1 MNLINY
7 LKAKRK
13 FNTFKKNGQD
23 IRLTIAMA
31 SIYDYEY
38 YHVVISAKIYKSNDD
53 WVVTFDYT
61 PTMFDVKLEPRIGTS
76 KVTDEINDFGS
87 IINKIFESTSDK
99 FISHLHNYWKRIGG
113 TTSVSLYVRPGN
125 VL

>member
-23 IRLTIAMA
+23 MRLTIAMA

-38 YHVVISAKIYKSNDD
+38 YHGVISAKIYKSNDD

-61 PTMFDVKLEPRIGTS
+61 PTMFDVKLEPRIGTC

-99 FISHLHNYWKRIGG
+99 FISHLHNYWKRIGC
-113 TTSVSLYVRPGN
+113 TTSVVLYVRPGN

>member
-23 IRLTIAMA
+23 MRLTIAMA

-38 YHVVISAKIYKSNDD
+38 YHGVISAKIYKSNDD

-87 IINKIFESTSDK
+87 IINKIFEGTSDK
-99 FISHLHNYWKRIGG
+99 FISHLHNYWKRIGD
-113 TTSVSLYVRPGN
+113 TTSVALYVRPGN

>member
-1 MNLINY
+1 MRIINY

-31 SIYDYEY
+31 STYNYEY
-38 YHVVISAKIYKSNDD
+38 YHGVINAKIYKSNDD

-61 PTMFDVKLEPRIGTS
+61 PTMLDVKLDPRIVTS
-76 KVTDEINDFGS
+76 KVTDEINDFGLL
-87 IINKIFESTSDK
+87 INKIFESTSDK
-99 FISHLHNYWKRIGG
+99 FISHLHNYWKRIGV
-113 TTSVSLYVRPGN
+113 TIFVSLYVRPGN